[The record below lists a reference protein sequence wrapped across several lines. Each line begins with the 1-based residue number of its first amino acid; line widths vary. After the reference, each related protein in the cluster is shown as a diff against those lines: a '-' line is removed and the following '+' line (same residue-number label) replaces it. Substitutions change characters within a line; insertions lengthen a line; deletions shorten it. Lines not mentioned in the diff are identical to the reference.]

1 VRKIVV
7 EATPG
12 AIAPVRIALLP
23 GAYQQADDFL
33 REGFA
38 EAVRRR
44 RLNIDL
50 EFVDPDLAHV
60 LDRAV
65 LESLHE
71 GVVVPARAAGC
82 RSLWLGGV
90 SLGGFFALAYAE
102 RRPEAVDGLCLL
114 APYLGNRMVTGE
126 VAQAGG
132 VRNWRPAPI
141 AADDEERRI
150 WTLIQRLESQH
161 HLAVHLGIGRQDRFG
176 HGHAL
181 LADALPATAVD
192 VVDGAHDWDAW
203 RRLWDLFLERFAGP
217 PALQPRSAQL
227 C

>member
-12 AIAPVRIALLP
+12 AVAPVRIALLP
-23 GAYQQADDFL
+23 GAYQEPDDFL

-38 EAVRRR
+38 QAVLRRG
-44 RLNIDL
+44 LDIDL
-50 EFVDPDLAHV
+50 EFVAPDLAHV
-60 LDRAV
+60 MDRAV
-65 LESLHE
+65 LQALHE
-71 GVVVPARAAGC
+71 HVVVPARAAGC

-102 RRPEAVDGLCLL
+102 RRPRAVDGLCLF

-126 VAQAGG
+126 VAEAGG
-132 VRNWRPAPI
+132 VRHWRPALI
-141 AADDEERRI
+141 AEDDEERRI
-150 WTLIQRLESQH
+150 WALIQRLESQP

-192 VVDGAHDWDAW
+192 VIDGAHDWDAW
-203 RRLWDLFLERFAGP
+203 RRLWDLFLDRFADP
-217 PALQPRSAQL
+217 QALRPGAARL

>member
-12 AIAPVRIALLP
+12 AVAPVRIALLP
-23 GAYQQADDFL
+23 GAFQQPDDF
-33 REGFA
+33 RRQGFA
-38 EAVRRR
+38 EAVRCRG
-44 RLNIDL
+44 LQIDL
-50 EFVDPDLAHV
+50 EFVAPDLAHV
-60 LDRAV
+60 MDRAV
-65 LESLHE
+65 LESLHCH
-71 GVVVPARAAGC
+71 VVGPARAAGC

-90 SLGGFFALAYAE
+90 SLGGFIALAYAE
-102 RRPEAVDGLCLL
+102 RRPGAVDGLCLL

-126 VAQAGG
+126 VARAGG
-132 VRNWRPAPI
+132 VRHWHPTPI

-150 WTLIQRLESQH
+150 WALIQRLESQP
-161 HLAVHLGIGRQDRFG
+161 LAVHLGIARQDRFG

-192 VVDGAHDWDAW
+192 VIDGAHDWDAW
-203 RRLWDLFLERFAGP
+203 RRLWDLFLDRFASP
-217 PALQPRSAQL
+217 PAPPPASARL